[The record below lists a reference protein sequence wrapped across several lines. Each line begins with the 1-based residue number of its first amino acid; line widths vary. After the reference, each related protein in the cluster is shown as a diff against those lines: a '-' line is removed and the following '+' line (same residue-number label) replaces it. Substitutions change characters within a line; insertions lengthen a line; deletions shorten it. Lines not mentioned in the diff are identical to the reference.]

1 MRMNPGM
8 EAHGATFAVQ
18 PRVVA
23 VALEMRAVLLAA
35 LSGRL
40 SLGSWAVN
48 ASICR
53 PSKGISGV
61 WRLGGTQAEGLRAS
75 TVFEALAHSAVGGKE
90 VTLCRV
96 QLIEGE
102 LASFGERN
110 WEKGDICSL
119 HSVRLHAVALGH
131 PVVGDYTYTSTSRS
145 FAEFPVLPLPPQLEG
160 RLMQLHRQLLD
171 QAGTRAEAEKRNAQD
186 QQNEA
191 EEPLEPVMLLPWA
204 LKGPWAD
211 LHSWGGPSRET
222 PNELQQTHHDVL
234 SALLQLPALGLG
246 EKVAFSDSVSDT
258 EGLEL
263 ESPSKCL
270 CPQSNSEAGCLCLSS
285 ASRSAGTALW
295 RRFQ

>member
-1 MRMNPGM
+1 
-8 EAHGATFAVQ
+8 
-18 PRVVA
+18 
-23 VALEMRAVLLAA
+23 MRAVLLAA

-110 WEKGDICSL
+110 WEKGDICRLIDAQYRPVAIAVSL
-119 HSVRLHAVALGH
+119 TGVWSSCRSHVGPMGIRLFLDV
-131 PVVGDYTYTSTSRS
+131 
-145 FAEFPVLPLPPQLEG
+145 PQG